1 VTEEKSP
8 EQHSPLD
15 RLRHSAAHVMASA
28 VKRLFPEAKVTIGP
42 AIDTGFY
49 YDFDV
54 PKPFT
59 EEDLARIEAEM
70 ARVVAEDHPFVCEE
84 ISRNDALGMFE
95 AMGEA
100 YKVEIIRGI
109 AEEQRITLYRHG
121 DFADL
126 CRGPHVER
134 TGQIAAFKLLSVAGA
149 YWRGDERNP
158 MLSRIYGT
166 AFFSPAELD
175 AYLTQIEEAKKRDHR
190 KLGRELDL
198 FSIDELVGPGLVLW
212 HPKGALVR
220 YQIEEL
226 LRQRLLATGYQLV
239 YTPHVAREDL
249 WKTSGHLEF
258 YADLMYGP
266 MDVEGKRYRAKPMN
280 CPFHMGI
287 YRSALRSYRDLPMR
301 LAELGTVYRF
311 ERSGV
316 LHGLLR
322 VRGFTQDDAH
332 LFCHPDDLSAEIDDV
347 LTFGLD
353 ILRTFGFDKF
363 RLFLSTRP
371 DKYVGDVAS
380 WEHAETALRQALERS
395 GMAWETDPGG
405 GAFYGPKID
414 VKIEDAI
421 GREWQ
426 LSTFQVD
433 FNLPERFDLQFVDR
447 DGQRRRP
454 SVIHRALLGSM
465 ERFFAILVEH
475 YAGAFPLWLAPVQA
489 RLLTVTDRVE
499 AFAREAREA
508 LRAAGIRADVDLT
521 SDKLNAKVRRAQLE
535 KIPYMLVIGDRESA
549 ARTVAPRSR
558 SGKTE
563 PAVPLDELV
572 ARLVREAAPNQGG

>member
-1 VTEEKSP
+1 VIEEKSP

-15 RLRHSAAHVMASA
+15 RLRHSTAHVMASA
-28 VKRLFPEAKVTIGP
+28 VKRLFPDATVTIGP

-54 PKPFT
+54 ERPFT
-59 EEDLARIEAEM
+59 EEDLPRIEAEM
-70 ARVVAEDHPFVCEE
+70 ARVVAADEPFVREE
-84 ISRNDALGMFE
+84 VSREDALRLFE
-95 AMGEA
+95 GMGET

-109 AEEQRITLYRHG
+109 AQGQTISLYRNG
-121 DFADL
+121 DFVDL
-126 CRGPHVER
+126 CRGPHIER

-166 AFFSPAELD
+166 AFMSQEDLD
-175 AYLTQIEEAKKRDHR
+175 AYLTQIEEAKRRDHR

-212 HPKGALVR
+212 HPKGAMVR

-226 LRQRLLATGYQLV
+226 LRRQLLASGYQLV
-239 YTPHVAREDL
+239 NTPHVAREDL

-266 MDVEGKRYRAKPMN
+266 MEVEGKRYRAKPMN
-280 CPFHMGI
+280 CPFHMAI

-347 LTFGLD
+347 LRFGLGV
-353 ILRTFGFDKF
+353 LRTFGFEKF
-363 RLFLSTRP
+363 RLFLATRP
-371 DKYVGDVAS
+371 EKYVGDLAS
-380 WEHAETALRQALERS
+380 WDHAEAALRQALERS
-395 GMAWETDPGG
+395 GMAWELDAGG

-433 FNLPERFDLQFVDR
+433 FNLPERFDLQFVDK

-489 RLLTVTDRVE
+489 RVLTVTDRAQ
-499 AFAREAREA
+499 AFAREVQKQLQGAG
-508 LRAAGIRADVDLT
+508 LRAEADLT
-521 SDKLNAKVRRAQLE
+521 SDKLGAKVRRAQLD
-535 KIPYMLVIGDRESA
+535 KIPYMLVIGDRESEA
-549 ARTVAPRSR
+549 GTVAPRAR
-558 SGKTE
+558 DGKTE
-563 PAVPLDELV
+563 PAVPLAAIV
-572 ARLVREAAPNQGG
+572 ARLTRDATPNQGG

>member
-1 VTEEKSP
+1 VTDEKLP

-15 RLRHSAAHVMASA
+15 RLRHSTAHVMASA

-54 PKPFT
+54 PRPFT
-59 EEDLARIEAEM
+59 EEDLAKIEAEM
-70 ARVVAEDHPFVCEE
+70 AQVIAQDLPFLRQE
-84 ISRNDALGMFE
+84 IARNDALSMFE
-95 AMGEA
+95 AMGER

-109 AEEQRITLYRHG
+109 PEGSTITLYRHG
-121 DFADL
+121 DFVDL
-126 CRGPHVER
+126 CRGPHLER

-166 AFFSPAELD
+166 AFHSKADLD
-175 AYLTQIEEAKKRDHR
+175 AYLHQIEEAKKRDHR

-212 HPKGALVR
+212 HPKGAFVR
-220 YQIEEL
+220 YRMEEFL
-226 LRQRLLATGYQLV
+226 KKKLLASGYDLV
-239 YTPHVAREDL
+239 FSPHLAREEI
-249 WKTSGHLEF
+249 WKKSGHLEAF
-258 YADLMYGP
+258 SDLMYGA
-266 MDVEGKRYRAKPMN
+266 MDVEGQRYRAKPMN
-280 CPFHMGI
+280 CPFHIAIFKSG
-287 YRSALRSYRDLPMR
+287 LRSYRDLPVR

-332 LFCHPDDLSAEIDDV
+332 LFCHPDDLAGEIDGV
-347 LTFGLD
+347 ISFGLSV
-353 ILRTFGFDKF
+353 LRTFGFSKF
-363 RLFLSTRP
+363 RLFLATRP
-371 DKYVGDVAS
+371 DPHLGDAS
-380 WEHAETALRQALERS
+380 AWDHAEAALRQALSRS

-414 VKIEDAI
+414 LKIEDAI

-433 FNLPERFDLQFVDR
+433 FNNPERFDLHFIDR
-447 DGQRRRP
+447 DGARRRP
-454 SVIHRALLGSM
+454 IMIHRALLGSM

-489 RLLTVTDRVE
+489 RLLTVTERGETFAKEAQASLVE
-499 AFAREAREA
+499 AG
-508 LRAAGIRADVDLT
+508 LRVDADL
-521 SDKLNAKVRRAQLE
+521 SPDKLGAKVRRAQLE

-549 ARTVAPRSR
+549 ARSVAPRTR
-558 SGKTE
+558 DGKTE
-563 PAVPLDELV
+563 EAVPLEQLV
-572 ARLVREAAPNQGG
+572 TRLAIEAAPGKGG